1 MDKFGKRNNT
11 SLMIVMI
18 GEEAR
23 NFICKVLVQ
32 KRVEATWPEVIARS
46 KAMCQRAISLIN

>member
-1 MDKFGKRNNT
+1 VDQFGKRNNT

-32 KRVEATWPEVIARS
+32 KRIEATWPEVIARS
-46 KAMCQRAISLIN
+46 KALCQRAISLTN